1 MFELTEVLLV
11 IVALAGAAL
20 SVFLVPW
27 LKAKTSVTE
36 MAELLTWVEIA
47 VQFSQQLFHS
57 LDGEKRLEYALE
69 FLADKGYDVNLPE
82 IRAAV
87 EAEVLKLHQQLKE

>member
-1 MFELTEVLLV
+1 MIDLTNVLLA
-11 IVALAGAAL
+11 IAALAGAAL

-47 VQFSQQLFHS
+47 VQFSQQLYHS
-57 LDGEKRLEYALE
+57 LDGESRLEYALT
-69 FLADKGYDVNLPE
+69 FLETQGYDVDLPE
-82 IRAAV
+82 IRAAI
-87 EAEVLKLHQQLKE
+87 EAEVLKLHQQLKT